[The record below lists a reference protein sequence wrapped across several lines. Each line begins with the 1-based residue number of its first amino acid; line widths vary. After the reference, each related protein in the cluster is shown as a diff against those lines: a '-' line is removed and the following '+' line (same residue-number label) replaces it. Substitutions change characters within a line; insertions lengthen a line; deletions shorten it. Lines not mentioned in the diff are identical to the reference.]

1 MPSLL
6 LSNNAVSLERN
17 NEKSPVITRD
27 RSNLERQLELGSI
40 EAACQLASLT
50 EYKHDEIHG
59 CYNCDLIAKY
69 YILGFQSVKNS
80 KQLECDS
87 ILLGLVQQV
96 IQFIQCHLDISR
108 IEHVSWLPVL
118 MNNLRELGKQ
128 IKDESNEADR
138 YVPLPPTS
146 SQMETV
152 GTDISMDNSVSG
164 EYGRAIRISI
174 YYCRAALC
182 EEVDTAK
189 SVSYYRKCVSVRP
202 SPVESQNFQ
211 QSAKLALLH
220 LIADHATNRPRL
232 PSRTSSVSSGASSS
246 CSMSCSNCGVEKR
259 GIPVCSKCKS
269 RYYCGVRCLKAH
281 KPIHDAECGNNL

>member
-6 LSNNAVSLERN
+6 LSNSAVSFERN
-17 NEKSPVITRD
+17 NEKSPLITGD

-59 CYNCDLIAKY
+59 CYNCDLISKY
-69 YILGFQSVKNS
+69 YILGFELANS
-80 KQLECDS
+80 RQLECNS
-87 ILLGLVQQV
+87 VLLGLVQQV

-108 IEHVSWLPVL
+108 QEHVSWIPDL
-118 MNNLRELGKQ
+118 MNKLRELGKK
-128 IKDESNEADR
+128 IKDESSETDR
-138 YVPLPPTS
+138 YVSLPPTN
-146 SQMETV
+146 QMETMRTEV
-152 GTDISMDNSVSG
+152 ISIDNSMNG

-182 EEVDTAK
+182 EDVDTTK
-189 SVSYYRKCVSVRP
+189 SISYYRKCVSVRP
-202 SPVESQNFQ
+202 SPLESQNYQ

-232 PSRTSSVSSGASSS
+232 PSRTASVSSGASSS

-259 GIPVCSKCKS
+259 GMPVCSKCKS
-269 RYYCGVRCLKAH
+269 QYYCGVRCLKAH
-281 KPIHDAECGNNL
+281 KSIHEAECSNTL